1 MKIKAVYAR
10 DKVEEKN
17 DLLMRY
23 GGDIENII
31 IYDSPLTDRKMGT
44 DEIYMFANKFKEQYS
59 YEQLPN
65 IKSIAFYILEPEPNG
80 NSYNI
85 MPATEILMSKLIPE
99 V

>member
-10 DKVEEKN
+10 DRVEEKN
-17 DLLMRY
+17 DLLMRH

-31 IYDSPLTDRKMGT
+31 IYNSPLTDRKMGT

-65 IKSIAFYILEPEPNG
+65 IKSIAFYILEPDDRN
-80 NSYNI
+80 YNI
-85 MPATEILMSKLIPE
+85 MQATEILMSKLLPSA
-99 V
+99 